1 MKGRSVLL
9 SSDSENNELESE
21 DGFLIDSGSD
31 SELDELEL
39 DMNSGSFIDPEIK
52 SMNPKKEKGIKSKE
66 VIKKNKKVSN
76 VKLSESEIYSE
87 LEGNGYSEKD
97 KEINDADEIYGDED
111 DSEYED
117 GEMNDDDN
125 DEMEDGEIGEEEEEM
140 EEGEMRD
147 DIDLNIKGGE
157 NGTVGPFGLRVTGED
172 LETIKSRVET
182 IIDYLD
188 SKQGNMILDIRGAG
202 GKRLTSRSELMLKLV
217 DDISLLY
224 GYNLELTHYILNLFS
239 PKEALQFFEA
249 NETKRPLTIRTNML
263 KSRRRDLAQRL
274 ISRGANVDPI
284 GEWSKVGLTVYSSS
298 VPIGATPEYL
308 AGHYMIQ
315 SASSLIPVMA
325 LAPQPGE
332 KILDMAAAPGGKTT
346 YIGQLMKNMGVLYA
360 NDLRKDR
367 CTALIANLHR
377 MGINNSIVTSMDGRE
392 LAPFLPKLDRVLL
405 DAPCTGLGIIARDP
419 SVKVKR
425 SVKELSQHSLLQKE
439 LLKAAIDM
447 VDANSKTGGYIVYS
461 TCSVS
466 IEENEMVMDYI
477 LKTRNVKLVPL
488 GIEIGS
494 NGISKFREYRFN
506 PTISIYTRRIYPH
519 LNNMDGFFI
528 AKLKKVSNDIPTLA
542 KKDRNKS
549 NKYIKTWGKE
559 KWTHDLTNVIDDYD
573 NSQLDNNEGN
583 NNISSDENDSDKR
596 KKTVRKRDFN
606 TDIGSSN
613 IRESNIKKPRNKP
626 GKRDRAFF
634 RLQKEIRSSS
644 DNNVEDMQVSNKKA
658 NFKYN

>member
-1 MKGRSVLL
+1 MREKNVLL
-9 SSDSENNELESE
+9 SSDSENNELES
-21 DGFLIDSGSD
+21 DNGFSIDSESD
-31 SELDELEL
+31 PELNELEL
-39 DMNSGSFIDPEIK
+39 DMESGSFVDPEVKPNK
-52 SMNPKKEKGIKSKE
+52 STKRKKLAEKNGKMNNAELGEEGSCDEESGEISGVDQE
-66 VIKKNKKVSN
+66 SDSVDGNDN
-76 VKLSESEIYSE
+76 NESEF
-87 LEGNGYSEKD
+87 
-97 KEINDADEIYGDED
+97 
-111 DSEYED
+111 EYEE
-117 GEMNDDDN
+117 GEMEDDDDN
-125 DEMEDGEIGEEEEEM
+125 DEMEDGEICEEEDEM

-147 DIDLNIKGGE
+147 EIDLNVKRDDNEIGQ
-157 NGTVGPFGLRVTGED
+157 FGLRVTGED
-172 LETIKSRVET
+172 LETIKSRVEA

-188 SKQGNMILDIRGAG
+188 LKQGNLILDIRGAG
-202 GKRLTSRSELMLKLV
+202 GKRLKSRSELMLKLV
-217 DDISLLY
+217 DDISILY
-224 GYNLELTHYILNLFS
+224 GYNLELTNYILNLFS
-239 PKEALQFFEA
+239 PREALQFFEA

-263 KSRRRDLAQRL
+263 KSRRRDLAQKL
-274 ISRGANVDPI
+274 ISRGANVDPV
-284 GEWSKVGLTVYSSS
+284 GDWSKVGLTVYSSS

-346 YIGQLMKNMGVLYA
+346 YIGQLMKNMGILYA

-377 MGINNSIVTSMDGRE
+377 MGVNNSVVTSMDGRE
-392 LAPFLPKLDRVLL
+392 LGPFLPKLDRVLL

-425 SVKELSQHSLLQKE
+425 SLKELAQHSLLQKE
-439 LLKAAIDM
+439 LLKAAVDM

-494 NGISKFREYRFN
+494 NGISKFREHRFN

-528 AKLKKVSNDIPTLA
+528 AKLKKVSNDIPTLV

-559 KWTHDLTNVIDDYD
+559 KWTHDLTNIIDDYD
-573 NSQLDNNEGN
+573 NYQLDNNSSN
-583 NNISSDENDSDKR
+583 NNNSSDESNSDKR
-596 KKTVRKRDFN
+596 KKTIRKRDFN
-606 TDIGSSN
+606 TDTDSN
-613 IRESNIKKPRNKP
+613 TRESIKKPRNKP
-626 GKRDRAFF
+626 GKRDRAFA
-634 RLQKEIRSSS
+634 RLQKEMELSS
-644 DNNVEDMQVSNKKA
+644 NNGVGDTHVSNKKL
-658 NFKYN
+658 NVKYN